1 MNSVSIWQRYVFFVF
16 LPSLNPYTMKR
27 IFIFTFLL
35 LLAVRVVSAATVDT
49 LAVHSPSMDR
59 DVPVVAIVPEGASA
73 AEPCPVV
80 YLLHGYSG
88 DEMAWLKIKPSLP
101 AIADRE
107 RIAFICPGVGNSWYL
122 DSKVREKSLY
132 ETFMIRELL
141 PAVEARYPVARDR
154 SGRAITGL
162 SMGGF
167 GAMSLAIKHKGLFGA
182 AGSTSGGLDIRP
194 FPQNWEIPQL
204 LGEITEHPEA
214 WEEATPINL
223 IPQLGNGDLAI
234 VFDCGYDDFFFEVNN
249 DFHDELL
256 RRGIMHDFY
265 VRPGGHTGAYWG
277 NAIDFQIV
285 FFRNFFAKAN

>member
-1 MNSVSIWQRYVFFVF
+1 
-16 LPSLNPYTMKR
+16 MKR

-59 DVPVVAIVPEGASA
+59 DIPVVAIVPEGVSA

-88 DEMAWLKIKPSLP
+88 DETAWLKIKPSLP

-132 ETFMIRELL
+132 ETFMTRELL

-182 AGSTSGGLDIRP
+182 ARAAGSTYVLSRRTGRSRSCWARSRSIPKPGKRLRPSTSSRSSGM
-194 FPQNWEIPQL
+194 
-204 LGEITEHPEA
+204 
-214 WEEATPINL
+214 ATWRSSSTAATTISSS
-223 IPQLGNGDLAI
+223 
-234 VFDCGYDDFFFEVNN
+234 
-249 DFHDELL
+249 
-256 RRGIMHDFY
+256 R
-265 VRPGGHTGAYWG
+265 
-277 NAIDFQIV
+277 
-285 FFRNFFAKAN
+285 

>member
-1 MNSVSIWQRYVFFVF
+1 
-16 LPSLNPYTMKR
+16 MKR

-223 IPQLGNGDLAI
+223 IPQLGNGDLHHAR
-234 VFDCGYDDFFFEVNN
+234 FLCTPRWAYRC
-249 DFHDELL
+249 LL
-256 RRGIMHDFY
+256 GQCHRLSDRILPQFLCEG
-265 VRPGGHTGAYWG
+265 
-277 NAIDFQIV
+277 
-285 FFRNFFAKAN
+285 

>member
-1 MNSVSIWQRYVFFVF
+1 
-16 LPSLNPYTMKR
+16 MKR

-59 DVPVVAIVPEGASA
+59 DIPVVAIVPEGVSA

-88 DEMAWLKIKPSLP
+88 DETAWLKIKPSLP

-132 ETFMIRELL
+132 ETFMTRELL

-204 LGEITEHPEA
+204 LGRGYAHQPHPAARE
-214 WEEATPINL
+214 WRP
-223 IPQLGNGDLAI
+223 GDRLRLRLRR
-234 VFDCGYDDFFFEVNN
+234 F
-249 DFHDELL
+249 LL
-256 RRGIMHDFY
+256 RGKQRFPRR
-265 VRPGGHTGAYWG
+265 VAAPGHHARFLCPPRRAYRCLLG
-277 NAIDFQIV
+277 QCHRLSDRILPQFLCEG
-285 FFRNFFAKAN
+285 

>member
-1 MNSVSIWQRYVFFVF
+1 M
-16 LPSLNPYTMKR
+16 
-27 IFIFTFLL
+27 
-35 LLAVRVVSAATVDT
+35 RVVSAATVDT

-59 DVPVVAIVPEGASA
+59 DVPVVAIVPEGVSA

-88 DEMAWLKIKPSLP
+88 DETAWLKIKPSLP

-141 PAVEARYPVARDR
+141 PAVEARYPVVRDR

-249 DFHDELL
+249 DFTTSCCAGASCTISMYAPVGIPVPIGAMPSTFRSYSSAISL
-256 RRGIMHDFY
+256 RRLTDAADEGELETRDADLSAAGRAGELRCDARR
-265 VRPGGHTGAYWG
+265 V
-277 NAIDFQIV
+277 
-285 FFRNFFAKAN
+285 

>member
-1 MNSVSIWQRYVFFVF
+1 
-16 LPSLNPYTMKR
+16 MKR

-35 LLAVRVVSAATVDT
+35 LLAVQAVSAATVDT

-59 DVPVVAIVPEGASA
+59 DVPVVAIVPEGVSA

-88 DEMAWLKIKPSLP
+88 DETAWLKIKPSLP

-107 RIAFICPGVGNSWYL
+107 GIAFICPGVGNSWYL

-132 ETFMIRELL
+132 ETFMTRELL
-141 PAVEARYPVARDR
+141 PAVEARYPVVRDR

-234 VFDCGYDDFFFEVNN
+234 GLRLRLRRF
-249 DFHDELL
+249 LL
-256 RRGIMHDFY
+256 RGKQRFPRR
-265 VRPGGHTGAYWG
+265 VAAPGHHARFLCTPRWAYRCLLG
-277 NAIDFQIV
+277 QCHRLSDRILPQFLCEG
-285 FFRNFFAKAN
+285 

>member
-1 MNSVSIWQRYVFFVF
+1 
-16 LPSLNPYTMKR
+16 MKR

-59 DVPVVAIVPEGASA
+59 DVPVVAIVPEGVSA

-88 DEMAWLKIKPSLP
+88 DETAWLKIKPSLP

-141 PAVEARYPVARDR
+141 PAVEARYPVVRDR

-194 FPQNWEIPQL
+194 FPQNWE
-204 LGEITEHPEA
+204 
-214 WEEATPINL
+214 

>member
-1 MNSVSIWQRYVFFVF
+1 M
-16 LPSLNPYTMKR
+16 T
-27 IFIFTFLL
+27 
-35 LLAVRVVSAATVDT
+35 
-49 LAVHSPSMDR
+49 
-59 DVPVVAIVPEGASA
+59 
-73 AEPCPVV
+73 
-80 YLLHGYSG
+80 
-88 DEMAWLKIKPSLP
+88 
-101 AIADRE
+101 
-107 RIAFICPGVGNSWYL
+107 
-122 DSKVREKSLY
+122 
-132 ETFMIRELL
+132 RELL
-141 PAVEARYPVARDR
+141 PAVEARYPVVRDR

-256 RRGIMHDFY
+256 RRGIMRFLCTP
-265 VRPGGHTGAYWG
+265 RWAYRCLLG
-277 NAIDFQIV
+277 QCHRLSDRILPQFLCEG
-285 FFRNFFAKAN
+285 

>member
-1 MNSVSIWQRYVFFVF
+1 
-16 LPSLNPYTMKR
+16 MKR

-59 DVPVVAIVPEGASA
+59 DIPVVAIVPEGVSA

-88 DEMAWLKIKPSLP
+88 DETAWLKIKPSLP

-132 ETFMIRELL
+132 ETFMTRELL

-194 FPQNWEIPQL
+194 F
-204 LGEITEHPEA
+204 
-214 WEEATPINL
+214 
-223 IPQLGNGDLAI
+223 

>member
-1 MNSVSIWQRYVFFVF
+1 MAKIRFF
-16 LPSLNPYTMKR
+16 R
-27 IFIFTFLL
+27 IFAFTKPIYHETDFYFYFF
-35 LLAVRVVSAATVDT
+35 AVAGGAGRFCGYGDT

-88 DEMAWLKIKPSLP
+88 DETAWLKIKPSLP

-223 IPQLGNGDLAI
+223 IPQLGTATWRSSSTAATTI
-234 VFDCGYDDFFFEVNN
+234 SSS
-249 DFHDELL
+249 
-256 RRGIMHDFY
+256 R
-265 VRPGGHTGAYWG
+265 
-277 NAIDFQIV
+277 
-285 FFRNFFAKAN
+285 

>member
-1 MNSVSIWQRYVFFVF
+1 MAKIRFF
-16 LPSLNPYTMKR
+16 R
-27 IFIFTFLL
+27 IFAFTKPIYHETDFYFYFF
-35 LLAVRVVSAATVDT
+35 AVAGGAGRFCGYGRHACRAQSLD
-49 LAVHSPSMDR
+49 DR
-59 DVPVVAIVPEGASA
+59 DVPVVAIVPEGVSA

-88 DEMAWLKIKPSLP
+88 DETAWLKIKPSLP

-141 PAVEARYPVARDR
+141 PAVEARYPVVRDR

-194 FPQNWEIPQL
+194 FPQNWETRSCWARLRSIPKPGKRL
-204 LGEITEHPEA
+204 RPSTSSRSSGTVTWRSSSTA
-214 WEEATPINL
+214 ATTISSS
-223 IPQLGNGDLAI
+223 
-234 VFDCGYDDFFFEVNN
+234 
-249 DFHDELL
+249 
-256 RRGIMHDFY
+256 R
-265 VRPGGHTGAYWG
+265 
-277 NAIDFQIV
+277 
-285 FFRNFFAKAN
+285 

>member
-1 MNSVSIWQRYVFFVF
+1 
-16 LPSLNPYTMKR
+16 MKR
-27 IFIFTFLL
+27 IFILAFLL
-35 LLAVRVVSAATVDT
+35 LAAVQVVRSATVDT
-49 LAVHSPSMDR
+49 LAVHSASMDR
-59 DVPVVAIVPEGASA
+59 DVPVVAIIPDGASSGK
-73 AEPCPVV
+73 PCPVI
-80 YLLHGYSG
+80 YLLHGYAGS
-88 DEMAWLKIKPSLP
+88 ETAWLSIKPSLP

-107 RIAFICPGVGNSWYL
+107 GIAFVCPGVGNSWYL

-141 PAVEARYPVARDR
+141 PAIEERYPVARDR
-154 SGRAITGL
+154 TGRAITGL

-167 GAMSLAIKHKGLFGA
+167 GAMSLAMKHKNLFGA

-223 IPQLGNGDLAI
+223 IPLIGNGDLGI
-234 VFDCGYDDFFFEVNN
+234 VFDCGYDDFFFGVNN
-249 DFHDELL
+249 DFHAELL

-265 VRPGGHTGAYWG
+265 VRPGGHTAAYWG
-277 NAIDFQIV
+277 NALDFQIV
-285 FFRNFFAKAN
+285 FFRNFFAKRN

>member
-1 MNSVSIWQRYVFFVF
+1 
-16 LPSLNPYTMKR
+16 MKR

-35 LLAVRVVSAATVDT
+35 LLAVQAVSAATVDT

-59 DVPVVAIVPEGASA
+59 DVPVVAIVPEGISA

-88 DEMAWLKIKPSLP
+88 DETAWLKIKPSLP

-132 ETFMIRELL
+132 ETFMTRELL
-141 PAVEARYPVARDR
+141 PAVEARYPVVRDR

-194 FPQNWEIPQL
+194 FSQNWEIPQL

-234 VFDCGYDDFFFEVNN
+234 VFDYGYDDFFFEVNN

>member
-1 MNSVSIWQRYVFFVF
+1 
-16 LPSLNPYTMKR
+16 MKR

-35 LLAVRVVSAATVDT
+35 LLAVQAVSAATGDT

-59 DVPVVAIVPEGASA
+59 DVPVVAIVPEGVSA

-88 DEMAWLKIKPSLP
+88 DETAWLKIKPSLP

-107 RIAFICPGVGNSWYL
+107 GIAFICPGVGNSWYL
-122 DSKVREKSLY
+122 DSKVRAKSLY
-132 ETFMIRELL
+132 ETFMTRELL
-141 PAVEARYPVARDR
+141 PAVEERYPVSRD
-154 SGRAITGL
+154 L
-162 SMGGF
+162 
-167 GAMSLAIKHKGLFGA
+167 
-182 AGSTSGGLDIRP
+182 RP